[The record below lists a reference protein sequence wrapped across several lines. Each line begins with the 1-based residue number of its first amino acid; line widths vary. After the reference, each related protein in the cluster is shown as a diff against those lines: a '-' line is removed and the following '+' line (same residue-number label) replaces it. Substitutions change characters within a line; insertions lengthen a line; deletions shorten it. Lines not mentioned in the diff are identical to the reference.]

1 MKGMSE
7 ELFNTNR
14 WYLLSTKSRSEK
26 IAYNNLNKQGH
37 EIFLPITTQNTKPVV
52 IFPGYIFVKPEFSS
66 SYISIKSTKGVKKF
80 IKFGDTFPDIS
91 EDLIEFLR
99 TQIKHFEKLSRRQK
113 KYQKGQIVYIEDGP
127 FKDFEAVFDAYGQDQ
142 NVFIL
147 MKFLERTQRIKI
159 KQADL
164 C

>member
-1 MKGMSE
+1 M
-7 ELFNTNR
+7 
-14 WYLLSTKSRSEK
+14 
-26 IAYNNLNKQGH
+26 
-37 EIFLPITTQNTKPVV
+37 
-52 IFPGYIFVKPEFSS
+52 
-66 SYISIKSTKGVKKF
+66 KKF

-99 TQIKHFEKLSRRQK
+99 TQLKHFEKLSRRQK